1 MVNIQSF
8 WKVSSVR
15 CIEIDESPEPV
26 VRVVFVWRRSKD
38 LQLKKWCHLCICGRH
53 FAVLLRVFNW
63 KRRTVISN
71 VAVEGRKI

>member
-8 WKVSSVR
+8 WKISSVR

-38 LQLKKWCHLCICGRH
+38 LQLK
-53 FAVLLRVFNW
+53 
-63 KRRTVISN
+63 
-71 VAVEGRKI
+71 

>member
-38 LQLKKWCHLCICGRH
+38 LQHKLWCHLCICGRH
-53 FAVLLRVFNW
+53 FAVLDPTQSLNEDMNLVKSSDTFL
-63 KRRTVISN
+63 
-71 VAVEGRKI
+71 